1 MKSHLLEI
9 LVLGDHVGIKY
20 GLGAKNKFQ
29 CGRKICCDYLLVQ
42 MKASLRMQDL
52 NLVHLLPCEV
62 NSYCPNPCL
71 SKIFHLC
78 SLVQ

>member
-9 LVLGDHVGIKY
+9 LVLLDHVGIKY
-20 GLGAKNKFQ
+20 GLSAKNKFQ
-29 CGRKICCDYLLVQ
+29 CEGKICCDYLLVQ

-52 NLVHLLPCEV
+52 HLVPLSPHEV

-71 SKIFHLC
+71 SKIFNIC